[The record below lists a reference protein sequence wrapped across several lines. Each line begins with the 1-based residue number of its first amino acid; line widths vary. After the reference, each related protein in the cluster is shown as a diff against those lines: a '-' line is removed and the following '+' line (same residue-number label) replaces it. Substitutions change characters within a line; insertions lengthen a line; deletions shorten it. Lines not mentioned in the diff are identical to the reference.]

1 VADAAVK
8 TGRGLAVGLAAAAC
22 AAITLAAAGATRT
35 VTIEGMQF
43 SPAMLVVKPGDEV
56 AWVNKDLVPHTA
68 TAPKVF
74 DSGPVPPG
82 KSWLTKAPGPGRYE
96 YVCTLHP
103 TMKAVLVV
111 E

>member
-1 VADAAVK
+1 MKFHAFAFRCGAVA
-8 TGRGLAVGLAAAAC
+8 LAA
-22 AAITLAAAGATRT
+22 IVLPAAGAVRT

-43 SPAMLVVKPGDEV
+43 TPSATTVKPGDQV
-56 AWVNKDLVPHTA
+56 VWVNKDLVPHTA
-68 TAPKVF
+68 TAAQAF
-74 DSGPVPPG
+74 DSGT
-82 KSWLTKAPGPGRYE
+82 LAPGTSWRLTVTRPGRYE

>member
-1 VADAAVK
+1 MKAR
-8 TGRGLAVGLAAAAC
+8 RGLAPSLAGAAC
-22 AAITLAAAGATRT
+22 AAITLSAAGATRT
-35 VTIEGMQF
+35 ITIESMQF
-43 SPAMLVVKPGDEV
+43 SPAMLVLKPGDEV
-56 AWVNKDLVPHTA
+56 VWVNKDLVPHTA

-74 DSGPVPPG
+74 DSAALPPG
-82 KSWLTKAPGPGRYE
+82 KSWRTKAPGPGRYE